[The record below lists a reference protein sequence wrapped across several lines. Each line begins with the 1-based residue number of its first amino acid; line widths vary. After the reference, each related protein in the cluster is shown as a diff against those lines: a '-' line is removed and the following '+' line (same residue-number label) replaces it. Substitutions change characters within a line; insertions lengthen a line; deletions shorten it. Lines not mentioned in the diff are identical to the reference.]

1 MRHNV
6 NEKYKKKKK
15 KSKKKSKKKKEA
27 AEITFEA
34 NNSKDFGG
42 RSAITYLK
50 KINK

>member
-6 NEKYKKKKK
+6 NEKYKKKKEK
-15 KSKKKSKKKKEA
+15 QKKKQKKKEA